1 MGSKKQP
8 LPFQIAKISHN
19 ITKAL
24 IDAPQNEDFKFSLL
38 ALSDT
43 HIDSGKSDHDLF
55 HNFCDQALE
64 AKAGIFINGDFYDA
78 MAGPD
83 DRRNAR
89 STLRSEISRKKYFDD
104 IIHLGTKLLHPYRY
118 NLISIG
124 QGNHEVSVLNHYGT
138 DLIERTVGIM
148 SERGSSVTNG
158 HYSGWLDMKFVPSN
172 KGHQVLRIFYH
183 HGSGYSSMSKA
194 KESCGEMPDADVSL
208 FGHTHRHW
216 LERLNRKRRTSTGI
230 YDDEQLI
237 LGVPGLK
244 DDTIDDG
251 IVRKKGV
258 YGSKSGEWAT
268 EKGIRSKPLGAWWID
283 FTWSRYYRRYIFAA
297 REAMPI

>member
-1 MGSKKQP
+1 MKTKGNK

-19 ITKAL
+19 ITKAQ
-24 IDAPQNEDFKFSLL
+24 IYAPQNEDFKFSVL

-55 HNFCDQALE
+55 HNFCSQALE
-64 AKAGIFINGDFYDA
+64 TKSGIFINGDFYDC

-104 IIHLGTKLLHPYRY
+104 IIHLGTKLLHPYRF

-124 QGNHEVSVLNHYGT
+124 QGNHESSVSNHYGT

-158 HYSGWLDMKFVPSN
+158 HYSGWLDIKLVPSH
-172 KGHQVLRIFYH
+172 KGHQVLRIYYH
-183 HGSGYSSMSKA
+183 HGSGYSSMSKV

-216 LERLNRKRRTSTGI
+216 LERLNRKRRTSNGI

-251 IVRKKGV
+251 IVRKKGI
-258 YGSKSGEWAT
+258 YGSKSSDWAT